1 MKGISPQNQDKE
13 PQAQETENYIKVYH
27 NQINL
32 KESWRLLKAFTRK
45 WYMTYRATE
54 ITTAVGSSLETK
66 QMRLQGNGIFM
77 AFSVSNSLTSQIIF
91 EKWKINRLC

>member
-1 MKGISPQNQDKE
+1 
-13 PQAQETENYIKVYH
+13 
-27 NQINL
+27 
-32 KESWRLLKAFTRK
+32 
-45 WYMTYRATE
+45 MTYRATE

-91 EKWKINRLC
+91 EK